1 MFSMSCDSAVL
12 SGTKYSTSVYKRGL
26 LMLCCRFGVVVLL
39 GVIFGSLAFSPGD
52 DAMDMLSSSS
62 LLIWI
67 CLGLLFVC
75 LGLFVV
81 DVY

>member
-1 MFSMSCDSAVL
+1 
-12 SGTKYSTSVYKRGL
+12 
-26 LMLCCRFGVVVLL
+26 MLCCCFGMVVLL

-67 CLGLLFVC
+67 CLGLLFVH

-81 DVY
+81 DVLMDGDKLSFIEIDNVMSPV